1 MDWKRQKGK
10 KQMSGKIQMLFAN
23 SINLYF
29 ILAPLRGMKDWFP
42 QLWGALPADTPPR
55 GFLQR
60 KNHPAKHGTWGFLGD
75 PLGDSFNERTT
86 LPNMALLSQG
96 GLHRFLPQLGGSLK
110 GQVIFRLPWP
120 TEAFCRL
127 NCPFIF
133 PQPNPAS
140 FPSFPYGSS
149 QEQPSALHNNLHFGF
164 SITGNPSCERSLLL
178 LFTKR

>member
-42 QLWGALPADTPPR
+42 QLWGALPADTPP
-55 GFLQR
+55 
-60 KNHPAKHGTWGFLGD
+60 WSD
-75 PLGDSFNERTT
+75 PLGDSFDERTT

-178 LFTKR
+178 LFTEW